1 MITLSIISERIIN
14 NDVINWHALK
24 KKIQREK
31 EKVYWGRSILSGRWR
46 GSMNRVAVDD
56 QCQCQCQSDRAVAS
70 PLLFHVNCDGLKSWI
85 FQYIHG
91 SLKRLGP
98 TGLVRWACGYN
109 FLISPLCPLFFKI
122 PRDCDHTLLINQWV
136 TRSPISVLCL
146 CSWFDTCHFI
156 MVPRG
161 YSSQTLSVST
171 GFHRDRVALM
181 LSTSPFFFFSFWVH
195 TYFFT
200 RYFFTCQLR
209 SHSIVVTVKYL
220 MCQQCTLFT
229 TLTISVK
236 WIMVRT
242 KIECVN

>member
-1 MITLSIISERIIN
+1 MITFSITSERIIN
-14 NDVINWHALK
+14 NDAINWHALK

-56 QCQCQCQSDRAVAS
+56 QCQCQCQTDRAVAS
-70 PLLFHVNCDGLKSWI
+70 PLLFDVNCDGLKSWI
-85 FQYIHG
+85 FQYIQG

-98 TGLVRWACGYN
+98 TGLVRWACGCN
-109 FLISPLCPLFFKI
+109 FLISPLSPLFFKI

-136 TRSPISVLCL
+136 SSPISVLCL

-181 LSTSPFFFFSFWVH
+181 LSTSPFFFLGSHILFH
-195 TYFFT
+195 ALFFYVLT
-200 RYFFTCQLR
+200 ALTFYR
-209 SHSIVVTVKYL
+209 S
-220 MCQQCTLFT
+220 
-229 TLTISVK
+229 
-236 WIMVRT
+236 
-242 KIECVN
+242 